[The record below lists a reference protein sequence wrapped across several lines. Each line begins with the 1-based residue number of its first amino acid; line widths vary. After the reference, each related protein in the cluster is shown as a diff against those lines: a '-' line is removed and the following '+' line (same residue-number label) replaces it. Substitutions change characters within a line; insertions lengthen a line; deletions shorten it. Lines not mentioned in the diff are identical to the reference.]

1 MYAAGAE
8 TGFLMKKR
16 KNKKKKKKC
25 KKKAEGVDEK
35 DESVI
40 YSLSPSQSTTERQ
53 HDVWQQRE
61 GKKERVRSSSCDE
74 SRSTRIERMSRK
86 RQNNPAGDSDVFR
99 SNFFLQ

>member
-1 MYAAGAE
+1 MMYAAAAE

-53 HDVWQQRE
+53 HDV
-61 GKKERVRSSSCDE
+61 
-74 SRSTRIERMSRK
+74 
-86 RQNNPAGDSDVFR
+86 
-99 SNFFLQ
+99 